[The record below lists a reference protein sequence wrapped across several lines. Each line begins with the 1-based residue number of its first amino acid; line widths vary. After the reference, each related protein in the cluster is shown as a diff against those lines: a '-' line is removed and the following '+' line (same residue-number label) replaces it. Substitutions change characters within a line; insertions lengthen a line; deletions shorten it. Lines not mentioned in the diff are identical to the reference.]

1 MSTGTVKVLFNH
13 TAAFTSMVCFSYL
26 SCKVTFV
33 TSSKKVQEQHTFVGN
48 NGHLGF
54 KHYNFDNYAN
64 YAHFLIYAIIMD
76 CSPLALIS
84 LIIQHL
90 NSFISPDR
98 CMRFNR
104 NALKVSGQLSQFL
117 SVLKLKIR
125 QKIFEFE
132 M

>member
-54 KHYNFDNYAN
+54 KHCNVDNYAN
-64 YAHFLIYAIIMD
+64 YAHFLIYAIITD
-76 CSPLALIS
+76 CSPLALNIFDHTTFKQFHFS
-84 LIIQHL
+84 RQMYEIQ
-90 NSFISPDR
+90 
-98 CMRFNR
+98 
-104 NALKVSGQLSQFL
+104 
-117 SVLKLKIR
+117 
-125 QKIFEFE
+125 QKCS
-132 M
+132 